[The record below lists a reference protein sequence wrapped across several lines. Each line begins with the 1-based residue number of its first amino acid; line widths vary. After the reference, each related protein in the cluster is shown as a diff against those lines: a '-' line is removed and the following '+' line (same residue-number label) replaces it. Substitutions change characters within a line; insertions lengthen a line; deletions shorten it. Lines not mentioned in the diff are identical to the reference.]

1 MQIKKKKQMIG
12 NRACLPEIVY
22 LCDKLRQRRKTPPF
36 FYVRALVNTEIMQS
50 SDAQCN
56 KAE

>member
-1 MQIKKKKQMIG
+1 MQINKKKQMMG

-22 LCDKLRQRRKTPPF
+22 LCDELRPRRKTPHF

-50 SDAQCN
+50 
-56 KAE
+56 

>member
-22 LCDKLRQRRKTPPF
+22 LCDKLRPRRKTPHF
-36 FYVRALVNTEIMQS
+36 FYVRVLVNTEIMQS
-50 SDAQCN
+50 
-56 KAE
+56 

>member
-22 LCDKLRQRRKTPPF
+22 LCDKLRPRRKTPF
-36 FYVRALVNTEIMQS
+36 FYVRALVNNEIMQS
-50 SDAQCN
+50 
-56 KAE
+56 